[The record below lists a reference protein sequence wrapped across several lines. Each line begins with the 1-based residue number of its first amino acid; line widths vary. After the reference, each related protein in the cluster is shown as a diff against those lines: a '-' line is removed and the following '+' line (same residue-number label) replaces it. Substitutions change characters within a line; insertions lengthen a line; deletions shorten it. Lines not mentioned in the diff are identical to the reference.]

1 MHTMYGQTNNQ
12 DLKQAIAWELVLWF
26 ANKQTEN
33 GAFQALLYVQK
44 AKEAKLNSDN
54 RRKITII
61 EAECYLAINEKK
73 IAKQLL
79 ELEMSNRSEE
89 HTSEL
94 QSRGHLVCRLLLE
107 KKKKI
112 K

>member
-44 AKEAKLNSDN
+44 AIQAKLNSDN
-54 RRKITII
+54 RRKITVI

-79 ELEMSNRSEE
+79 ELEMSNQTHPDLYLARANKIRRASCREI
-89 HTSEL
+89 
-94 QSRGHLVCRLLLE
+94 VC
-107 KKKKI
+107 I
-112 K
+112 